1 MPWGHAAFG
10 VNLPPRMRHRS
21 GTMDGGRPRGNRD
34 APTLSD
40 PSRMGMRHTS
50 TRHGLR
56 VTVRLHG
63 AVVEQ
68 RVHWAGFGPIEL
80 GGDGP
85 DAIPTPSG
93 RALVRAHFEQ
103 RTRVRIEPVEPS
115 ADPGSLVPGAS
126 WRWSNGHGV
135 DVDLD
140 LVPRIPARR
149 RGTQPGGDVA
159 LLVMVL
165 MLAVGVS
172 QASLIAALLFPE
184 SASASMT
191 VDEPTPEL
199 LARLLKRDLDGA
211 EEGVAE
217 YRERPA
223 HDRGMRSL
231 YMPAGQEDGH
241 LERNGGGKER
251 GDEVRRASDPDEEPG
266 PEAPESAIA
275 AASEAGQS
283 GDLQGLEV
291 PDAPPTPRTPL
302 LADDDPLRLEDLFDP
317 ADPIERFVGWGFR
330 DWFDVADAR
339 PELEARWKRQLDV
352 ARTRLAIDPDDP
364 AALNVVGYYAY
375 LAENS
380 ELARQTYD
388 RYTRLH
394 PEDPAGYNNL
404 ALTFK
409 RTGDYAEEE
418 ALYRRA
424 LELDPLDPNV
434 LNNLAVNL
442 AHQGRHGEALRV
454 MEQLEEL
461 DPGDPYAD
469 LHRAKIYAAMG
480 KRERALRFLRRA
492 LEGVQDLDT
501 MHHIEFRQDIRVD
514 PAFDGMRGERRF
526 VRLLRAHYG
535 DEADYLVQG
544 PGRRS
549 PGG

>member
-1 MPWGHAAFG
+1 
-10 VNLPPRMRHRS
+10 
-21 GTMDGGRPRGNRD
+21 
-34 APTLSD
+34 
-40 PSRMGMRHTS
+40 MRHT
-50 TRHGLR
+50 TPRHGLR

-63 AVVEQ
+63 GVVEQ
-68 RVHWAGFGPIEL
+68 RVHWGGRGGVDL

-93 RALVRAHFEQ
+93 EALVRAHFED
-103 RTRVRIEPVEPS
+103 RARVRLEPVDPS
-115 ADPGSLVPGAS
+115 ADPGALVPGQTWS
-126 WRWSNGHGV
+126 WSNGHGV

-149 RGTQPGGDVA
+149 RGSQPGGDVA

-172 QASLIAALLFPE
+172 QASLIAELLFPQ
-184 SASASMT
+184 SAAASMS
-191 VDEPTPEL
+191 VEEPTPEL
-199 LARLLKRDLDGA
+199 LARLLKKDLDG
-211 EEGVAE
+211 EDEGVAQ
-217 YRERPA
+217 RSDRPDHA
-223 HDRGMRSL
+223 KGLRGL
-231 YMPAGQEDGH
+231 YMPAGQEDGFID
-241 LERNGGGKER
+241 RNGGGKER
-251 GDEVRRASDPDEEPG
+251 GDDVRRASDPEEDPG
-266 PEAPESAIA
+266 SKDAEPVVADADDP
-275 AASEAGQS
+275 GMD
-283 GDLQGLEV
+283 GDLKGLEV
-291 PDAPPTPRTPL
+291 PEAPPSSLDEL
-302 LADDDPLRLEDLFDP
+302 LSADDRPRLEDLFDP

-339 PELEARWKRQLDV
+339 PEVEARWKRQLDV

-409 RTGDYAEEE
+409 RTGEYSEEE
-418 ALYRRA
+418 ALYRHA
-424 LELDPLDPNV
+424 LELNPYDPNV

-454 MEQLEEL
+454 MSQLEEL

-480 KRERALRFLRRA
+480 KRERSLRFLRKA

-514 PAFDGMRGERRF
+514 PAFDTMRTERRF
-526 VRLLRAHYG
+526 VRLLRKHYG